1 MKNVLNPKW
10 IFVINT
16 FPIVVL
22 FVFFAGEFTIF
33 KSLLNEESLYLWTV
47 FGWTLGILGLLNFG
61 YALYL
66 TSKKQSL
73 SFWYGLIAL
82 LLYIPFLYLYSW
94 HIDKIFPRSIPQWM
108 VSGNIVL
115 YVGTFLMPTLAY
127 SLFIVVYYFTSD
139 TKEHSPLMNFVIAL
153 IVPIAGYLFIQ
164 VVLPLWKP
172 IGNTFELHALLI
184 LIIVCTLV
192 FLFFVTRAVF
202 VLVTKRGGVWQKYQ
216 LVWKIP
222 ISILLPFM
230 GLLVN
235 NGGLFGE
242 LESNKTGIFGDFSNY
257 WFYILALLNGIF
269 ICLPNSESKKYR
281 VFLFIARSLTFVYT
295 CYFFL
300 VFLPFLPVS
309 VVAVIAFG
317 SGFLMLT
324 PLLLFVLH
332 SKELY
337 KDFVFLKRYFSK
349 RKILAISFLSCL
361 VLPSLITFSYL
372 KDKSVVNESLNYVY
386 SPDYSRSYSI
396 DKVAL
401 KQTLRTI
408 KQQKQRRDMFIFG
421 TEIPYLSTYFN
432 WLVLDNLTLSDS
444 KINAI
449 ENVFFGTV
457 STQVRVDN
465 SKNESVQITNMTSK
479 STFDKK
485 QQAWK
490 SWIDLEITNYSDSD
504 WFSEFTTTIDLPEG
518 SWISDYY
525 LYVGTKKEMG
535 ILAEKKSAMWVFS
548 NIKNENKDP
557 GILYY
562 LNGNKVA
569 VKVFPFA
576 KNEVRKMGIEILH
589 KEPFPF
595 TIDDKTVQLGTNKT
609 ANVLAFKAT
618 DPVVYLSANQKKAL
632 KQIRR
637 KPYFH
642 FLVDASLSKKKFSNQ
657 FKNRINTLLKNN
669 PRLAENAQ
677 VSFVNSYVATV
688 SLQDD
693 WKQTYLKQEFE
704 GGFYLDRAIRT
715 VLFKNYKAEKNT
727 YPVCIVVTN
736 NMQEAIFDKDFS
748 DMKFTFPEGDFFF
761 NLNEN
766 AKLETHSLVSNPR
779 RPLEDN
785 ATFRFEHNVFEYKT
799 GNHTFYLPQN
809 NQASV
814 VLKRDVFDMEPNEIK
829 PKNWQSGLLMQGK
842 WYAQILHPETA
853 DKEWLNLIK
862 YSFMS
867 KIMTPVTSY
876 LVVENEA
883 QKKILKKKQQQVLA
897 SNKSLD
903 LDEGVQQMSEPNL
916 LILMVFLGIIFWFKK
931 RKSTSIV

>member
-1 MKNVLNPKW
+1 MKNLLNPKL

-16 FPIVVL
+16 LPIVVL

-33 KSLLNEESLYLWTV
+33 KSLLNDESLYLWTV
-47 FGWTLGILGLLNFG
+47 FGSTLGILGLLNFG

-66 TSKKQSL
+66 TISKQSVSL
-73 SFWYGLIAL
+73 WYGLIAL
-82 LLYIPFLYLYSW
+82 LLYIPFLYLYSY
-94 HIDKIFPRSIPQWM
+94 HIDKIFPLSIPQWM
-108 VSGNIVL
+108 FPGNSIMV

-127 SLFIVVYYFTSD
+127 SLFILVYHFTSD
-139 TKEHSPLMNFVIAL
+139 AKEHSPLVNFVIAL
-153 IVPIAGYLFIQ
+153 IVPITGYLFSQI
-164 VVLPLWKP
+164 VLPFWKP
-172 IGNTFELHALLI
+172 IDDNFELHALLI

-192 FLFFVTRAVF
+192 FLFFITRAVY
-202 VLVTKRGGVWQKYQ
+202 VLVTKRGSSWQKYQ
-216 LVWKIP
+216 LIWKIP
-222 ISILLPFM
+222 ISILLPFI
-230 GLLVN
+230 GLVVN
-235 NGGLFGE
+235 NGCLFCK
-242 LESNKTGIFGDFSNY
+242 LESDKLGIFGDFSNY
-257 WFYILALLNGIF
+257 WFYIIAILNGVF
-269 ICLPNSESKKYR
+269 ICLPNLESKKYR

-295 CYFFL
+295 FYFFL
-300 VFLPFLPVS
+300 VFLPFLPIS

-317 SGFLMLT
+317 AGFLMLT

-332 SKELY
+332 SKELF
-337 KDFVFLKRYFSK
+337 KDFIYLKSYFSK
-349 RKILAISFLSCL
+349 RKILTIFFLSCL
-361 VLPSLITFSYL
+361 VLPFLISISYL
-372 KDKSVVNESLNYVY
+372 KDKRVINETLNYLY
-386 SPDYSRSYSI
+386 SPNYSQSYSI

-408 KQQKQRRDMFIFG
+408 KQQKDRNDNFIFG
-421 TEIPYLSTYFN
+421 TQTPYLSTYFN
-432 WLVLDNLTLSDS
+432 WLVLDNLTISDS

-457 STQVRVDN
+457 STQGRVDN
-465 SKNESVQITNMTSK
+465 SKDENVKITNIISK

-485 QQAWK
+485 QNAWK
-490 SWIDLEITNYSDSD
+490 SWIDLEITNYSDSN
-504 WFSEFTTTIDLPEG
+504 WFSEFATTIDLPEG

-525 LYVGTKKEMG
+525 LYVGNKKEMG
-535 ILAEKKSAMWVFS
+535 ILAEKKSALWVFS

-595 TIDDKTVQLGTNKT
+595 TIDSKTVQLGNNEI
-609 ANVLAFKAT
+609 ANDLVFKAN
-618 DPVVYLSANQKKAL
+618 DPVIYLSANQKKSL
-632 KQIRR
+632 KQIKR

-642 FLVDASLSKKKFSNQ
+642 FLVDVSLNKKKFSNQ
-657 FKNRINTLLKNN
+657 FKDRINKLLKSN
-669 PRLAENAQ
+669 PMLAKSSQ
-677 VSFVNSYVATV
+677 VSFVNTYVKTV

-693 WKQTYLKQEFE
+693 WKKTYMKQEFE

-715 VLFKNYKAEKNT
+715 VLFKNYKAEKST
-727 YPVCIVVTN
+727 YPIFIVVTN
-736 NMQEAIFDKDFS
+736 NIQEAIFDKDFS
-748 DMKFTFPEGDFFF
+748 EMKFTFPESDFFF
-761 NLNEN
+761 NLNKN
-766 AKLETHSLVSNPR
+766 AELEPHSLVSNPMR
-779 RPLEDN
+779 QLKN
-785 ATFRFEHNVFEYKT
+785 NTTFRFDQKVFEYKV

-809 NQASV
+809 NEPSI
-814 VLKRDVFDMEPNEIK
+814 VLKRDIFDIQSNEIK
-829 PKNWQSGLLMQGK
+829 PKNWQSGLLLQGK
-842 WYAQILHPETA
+842 WYSQILHPETS

-903 LDEGVQQMSEPNL
+903 LAEEVQQMSEPNL
-916 LILMVFLGIIFWFKK
+916 LILMVLLGITFWLKK
-931 RKSTSIV
+931 ERARL